1 MGHLSLS
8 EIAVQFVNTELIARC
23 YNHIFTWRGYAAR
36 FQEEVDQ
43 SEALLKTCQ
52 PGEWMQT
59 FSRLQKRG
67 DLKAMQEFLKE
78 DFLRHVQLMT
88 NACRQLRERRK
99 VLDIFAFNKAVN
111 QMLSLCS
118 FVSLPEETLNA
129 FYVAVSEVLDLYPDN
144 GYDPDADDFYEERV
158 LDGSVVYGDR
168 EIGLREKQVVAEQ
181 NMLIKKTYM
190 YG

>member
-59 FSRLQKRG
+59 FSRLRKRG

-78 DFLRHVQLMT
+78 DFLR
-88 NACRQLRERRK
+88 
-99 VLDIFAFNKAVN
+99 
-111 QMLSLCS
+111 
-118 FVSLPEETLNA
+118 
-129 FYVAVSEVLDLYPDN
+129 
-144 GYDPDADDFYEERV
+144 
-158 LDGSVVYGDR
+158 
-168 EIGLREKQVVAEQ
+168 QVK
-181 NMLIKKTYM
+181 L
-190 YG
+190 

>member
-118 FVSLPEETLNA
+118 FFSLL
-129 FYVAVSEVLDLYPDN
+129 
-144 GYDPDADDFYEERV
+144 
-158 LDGSVVYGDR
+158 
-168 EIGLREKQVVAEQ
+168 
-181 NMLIKKTYM
+181 
-190 YG
+190 

>member
-99 VLDIFAFNKAVN
+99 VLDILPLTR
-111 QMLSLCS
+111 LSIRCFRFVRFFSAGGNAQCVLCCGVRGVG
-118 FVSLPEETLNA
+118 FVS
-129 FYVAVSEVLDLYPDN
+129 
-144 GYDPDADDFYEERV
+144 GQRV
-158 LDGSVVYGDR
+158 
-168 EIGLREKQVVAEQ
+168 
-181 NMLIKKTYM
+181 
-190 YG
+190 

>member
-8 EIAVQFVNTELIARC
+8 EIAVQFVNTEIIARC
-23 YNHIFTWRGYAAR
+23 YNHIFTWRGYTAR

-59 FSRLQKRG
+59 FSRLRKRG

-78 DFLRHVQLMT
+78 DFLRQVQLMT

-99 VLDIFAFNKAVN
+99 VLDIFQSDAFALFVFFSAGGNAQCV
-111 QMLSLCS
+111 LCCGVRGVG
-118 FVSLPEETLNA
+118 FVS
-129 FYVAVSEVLDLYPDN
+129 
-144 GYDPDADDFYEERV
+144 GQRV
-158 LDGSVVYGDR
+158 
-168 EIGLREKQVVAEQ
+168 
-181 NMLIKKTYM
+181 
-190 YG
+190 

>member
-78 DFLRHVQLMT
+78 DF
-88 NACRQLRERRK
+88 
-99 VLDIFAFNKAVN
+99 F
-111 QMLSLCS
+111 
-118 FVSLPEETLNA
+118 SLPEETLNA

>member
-8 EIAVQFVNTELIARC
+8 EIAVQFVNTEIIARC
-23 YNHIFTWRGYAAR
+23 YNHIFTWRGYTAR

-59 FSRLQKRG
+59 FSRLRKRG

-78 DFLRHVQLMT
+78 DFLRQVQLMT

-118 FVSLPEETLNA
+118 FFLCRRKRSMRFMLRCQRCWICIRTTGMIPMPMIFMKSGFWTEALFTVTGKSVCVKSKWLPN
-129 FYVAVSEVLDLYPDN
+129 
-144 GYDPDADDFYEERV
+144 R
-158 LDGSVVYGDR
+158 
-168 EIGLREKQVVAEQ
+168 IC
-181 NMLIKKTYM
+181 
-190 YG
+190 

>member
-118 FVSLPEETLNA
+118 FFSLP
-129 FYVAVSEVLDLYPDN
+129 SEVLDLYPDN

>member
-1 MGHLSLS
+1 
-8 EIAVQFVNTELIARC
+8 
-23 YNHIFTWRGYAAR
+23 
-36 FQEEVDQ
+36 
-43 SEALLKTCQ
+43 
-52 PGEWMQT
+52 
-59 FSRLQKRG
+59 
-67 DLKAMQEFLKE
+67 
-78 DFLRHVQLMT
+78 MT

-118 FVSLPEETLNA
+118 FFSLPEETLNA

>member
-1 MGHLSLS
+1 
-8 EIAVQFVNTELIARC
+8 
-23 YNHIFTWRGYAAR
+23 
-36 FQEEVDQ
+36 
-43 SEALLKTCQ
+43 
-52 PGEWMQT
+52 
-59 FSRLQKRG
+59 
-67 DLKAMQEFLKE
+67 
-78 DFLRHVQLMT
+78 MT

-118 FVSLPEETLNA
+118 FFFSAGGNA
-129 FYVAVSEVLDLYPDN
+129 QCVLCCGVRGVGLYPDN

-181 NMLIKKTYM
+181 NMLIKKLTCMGNGLFAEKLREFLVLGNFCRECDVIAQFGGGKSECTWFERLEAFFSLGTRKGSRNYPL
-190 YG
+190 GNFRQQKTAAGIS